1 MGNIDLGKW
10 GTSGIKGSKK
20 WGTKNNTPVS
30 YYQIMYLIIHIYN
43 FYLNKIHFFP
53 IALII

>member
-20 WGTKNNTPVS
+20 WGTRKVGNKKQYPCQLLSNNVFDNP
-30 YYQIMYLIIHIYN
+30 YI
-43 FYLNKIHFFP
+43 
-53 IALII
+53 